1 MSEVC
6 LRRRVWLFDLDN
18 TLHDASSHVFPE
30 LKRTMTEYVQRELK
44 VDAAEA
50 ERLRRKYFERY
61 GATLLGLVRHHGVRA
76 AHFLHDTHQLP
87 ELARHVRGQGL
98 DLAAIRRWPGRKFIL
113 TNAPRA
119 YALRVLQ
126 LLGIEGLFEAVLSIE
141 DMRMFG
147 QLRPKPDARML
158 RRVAVRLRV
167 RPGQCTLVEDT
178 LVHQK
183 AARRV
188 GMRTVWMQ
196 GFARAGAAAHPGG
209 AGPQRWCRRPG
220 YVDQRVRRLADLS
233 PRR

>member
-1 MSEVC
+1 
-6 LRRRVWLFDLDN
+6 
-18 TLHDASSHVFPE
+18 
-30 LKRTMTEYVQRELK
+30 
-44 VDAAEA
+44 
-50 ERLRRKYFERY
+50 
-61 GATLLGLVRHHGVRA
+61 
-76 AHFLHDTHQLP
+76 
-87 ELARHVRGQGL
+87 
-98 DLAAIRRWPGRKFIL
+98 
-113 TNAPRA
+113 
-119 YALRVLQ
+119 
-126 LLGIEGLFEAVLSIE
+126 
-141 DMRMFG
+141 MFG

-220 YVDQRVRRLADLS
+220 YVDQRVRRLADLL